1 MKLFSLGVWMV
12 FPGSILALLPGQR
25 AHAQQA
31 EQPVEEAVWPIV
43 VGGEELEANYVEVR
57 WAPGASSSPHR
68 HAGPVFGLVLE
79 GTLYFAVDEEPE
91 REISAGESF
100 VESEGA
106 LHRVSRGHPD
116 TGARAVVVIL
126 AEPGATLTGPP

>member
-1 MKLFSLGVWMV
+1 MNPLSLRVWTLGV
-12 FPGSILALLPGQR
+12 GSLLPLLPAQAAHGQ
-25 AHAQQA
+25 QTQ
-31 EQPVEEAVWPIV
+31 QPVEEAVWPIV
-43 VGGEELEANYVEVR
+43 VGGEELEANFVEVS

-91 REISAGESF
+91 RAISAGESF

-106 LHRVSRGHPD
+106 LHRVSRGHPE
-116 TGARAVVVIL
+116 TGARAVVVVL
-126 AEPGATLTGPP
+126 AAPGATLTGPP